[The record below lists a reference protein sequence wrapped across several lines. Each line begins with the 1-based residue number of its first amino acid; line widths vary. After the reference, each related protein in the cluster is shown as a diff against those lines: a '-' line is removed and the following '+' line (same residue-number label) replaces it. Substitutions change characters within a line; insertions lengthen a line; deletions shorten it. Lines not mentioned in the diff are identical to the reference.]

1 MQELLKNG
9 ERRLGVY
16 RINVKKGLFLG
27 EKVLYGKIFDSR
39 ISINMMKTSVSCSV
53 LAHKLFDK
61 ECNTAHILKVAYKP
75 LAWKDSHG
83 F

>member
-1 MQELLKNG
+1 MPELLKNG

-39 ISINMMKTSVSCSV
+39 ISINMM
-53 LAHKLFDK
+53 
-61 ECNTAHILKVAYKP
+61 
-75 LAWKDSHG
+75 
-83 F
+83 